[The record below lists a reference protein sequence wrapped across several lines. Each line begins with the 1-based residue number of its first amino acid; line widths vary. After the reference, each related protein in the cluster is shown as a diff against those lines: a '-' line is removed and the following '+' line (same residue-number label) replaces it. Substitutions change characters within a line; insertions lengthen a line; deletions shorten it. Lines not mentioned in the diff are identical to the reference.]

1 MKILLIEN
9 DPIIARMIENILIKN
24 QCTVIVT
31 TSIKEATAKLNQFK
45 DIDIIISELVFPEQ
59 SGFDLLKYL
68 KSFPRL
74 SKIPSLIISAV
85 YDQPSVLKCISM
97 GAADY
102 ILKPV
107 TEDML
112 ISRIDKIKS
121 KIARTVLLVD
131 DDEVM
136 IGLLQKT
143 LEREGLESVATN
155 NGKMAL
161 EKLEDP
167 KNNIGIIISDIE
179 MPEMDGLDLLKAVK
193 KDYPDLPVILITGKG
208 GRFNRNDV
216 EDAGADGY
224 ITKPFKNTDII
235 LTVKSSLGL

>member
-1 MKILLIEN
+1 MLTELTITN
-9 DPIIARMIENILIKN
+9 FAIIDELHLRF
-24 QCTVIVT
+24 
-31 TSIKEATAKLNQFK
+31 TSGFNVLTGETGAGKS
-45 DIDIIISELVFPEQ
+45 IIIDTVS
-59 SGFDLLKYL
+59 LLL
-68 KSFPRL
+68 GGRADTTLIRAGADRAQVEGIFRL
-74 SKIPSLIISAV
+74 DAGLHAQINLI
-85 YDQPSVLKCISM
+85 
-97 GAADY
+97 
-102 ILKPV
+102 
-107 TEDML
+107 
-112 ISRIDKIKS
+112 
-121 KIARTVLLVD
+121 
-131 DDEVM
+131 
-136 IGLLQKT
+136 